1 MPYFHAL
8 AVFEVRESAVEAA
21 DRALTALLK
30 TVRHPRILLY
40 EHEVGGGLELS
51 LPAKATYF
59 PVFADF
65 DVEAQNEERAADLVE
80 EVLEDLTTD
89 TVQFFAV
96 GVTPGERR
104 VVQRVTPEEERQ
116 PEQGG
121 RGERGGK
128 GRRSRGRR
136 KQREAPQEA
145 EAPQEEAPA
154 PVAEREAVAPETPAE
169 TPVTAVPGPARAE
182 ARPPAVAQAA
192 PPSAAAP
199 AEGEILLPPR
209 SSPSM
214 RVTLSVSFHVAEL
227 LPQFNGSAL
236 PEQQE
241 LLALAMAEAQRRYP
255 ELPGGLTPDSEIVA
269 HPWGETILTL
279 TWRYDVPVPS
289 AADTTPKEEQ

>member
-1 MPYFHAL
+1 M
-8 AVFEVRESAVEAA
+8 
-21 DRALTALLK
+21 TALLK
-30 TVRHPRILLY
+30 AVRHPRIVFY
-40 EHEVGGGLELS
+40 EHDVGGELELS
-51 LPAKATYF
+51 PPAKATYF

-80 EVLEDLTTD
+80 EVLEDLSTD

-104 VVQRVTPEEERQ
+104 VVQKVSPEETRR
-116 PEQGG
+116 PEPGG
-121 RGERGGK
+121 RAERGEK
-128 GRRSRGRR
+128 RRRSRGRG
-136 KQREAPQEA
+136 KQRQAPQGA
-145 EAPQEEAPA
+145 EMLQEEAPVSAAEGEAAA
-154 PVAEREAVAPETPAE
+154 PGTSAE
-169 TPVTAVPGPARAE
+169 TPVAAAPEPARAE
-182 ARPPAVAQAA
+182 AQPVAGAHAA
-192 PPSAAAP
+192 PPQPVGS

-214 RVTLSVSFHVAEL
+214 HVTLSVSFHVAEL

-255 ELPGGLTPDSEIVA
+255 ELPVGLTPDSELVA

-289 AADTTPKEEQ
+289 AVETTPREEQ

>member
-8 AVFEVRESAVEAA
+8 AVFEVRETAAEAA

-30 TVRHPRILLY
+30 AVRHPRILLY

-51 LPAKATYF
+51 PPGKATYF

-65 DVEAQNEERAADLVE
+65 DVEAQNEERAADLLE
-80 EVLEDLTTD
+80 EVLADLSTD

-104 VVQRVTPEEERQ
+104 VVQKVPPEEERR

-121 RGERGGK
+121 RAERSGK
-128 GRRSRGRR
+128 GRRSRGRG

-145 EAPQEEAPA
+145 EALQEAA
-154 PVAEREAVAPETPAE
+154 PVPTAEQEAAAPETSVEAPMAAAPE
-169 TPVTAVPGPARAE
+169 SARAE
-182 ARPPAVAQAA
+182 ARPTAVARAA
-192 PPSAAAP
+192 PPSPAGP

-214 RVTLSVSFHVAEL
+214 HVTLSVSFHVAEL
-227 LPQFNGSAL
+227 LPQFNGSVL

-241 LLALAMAEAQRRYP
+241 LLALAMAEARRRYP
-255 ELPGGLTPDSEIVA
+255 ELPVGLTPDSELVA

-279 TWRYDVPVPS
+279 TWRYEVPVPS
-289 AADTTPKEEQ
+289 AAETTPKEEQ